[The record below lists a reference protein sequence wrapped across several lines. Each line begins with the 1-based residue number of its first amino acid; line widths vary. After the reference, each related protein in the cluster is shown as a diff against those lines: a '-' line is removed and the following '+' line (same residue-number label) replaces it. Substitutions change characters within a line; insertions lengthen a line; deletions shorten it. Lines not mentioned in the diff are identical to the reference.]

1 MPRSLCELSFAV
13 PRLALLTLLLVAAF
27 ATRPLPAASEPTG
40 PIVPPEPVHATA
52 SEVPASREGAPI
64 SAPPSLMAAAA
75 TKEKDTAPAGS
86 TAPAAA
92 PEVSQAERITSLEK
106 AIEEDTR
113 RIEELRA
120 EAADPM
126 SEYRLAEAQFKEFDE
141 RLAAA
146 RMELARVT
154 EIGDPAAI
162 EAQTKAVGEAEKP
175 RARARERFDLAIDSR
190 KTSQEQLAALEAKR
204 TKNRVVL
211 ERLLGG
217 PTDPAA
223 VPAPATLN
231 VPAIPSEAN
240 GILPPT
246 PATSAPAV
254 PSTPRSTEPSPV
266 KTASTADSSPP
277 APAPTANST
286 TTRPEAAPAEE
297 KKTEDPAT
305 RRAPTKELIEAR
317 TQVELKKEEAE
328 EAEQMAQSITERIAR
343 LDRDIELETKQFTA
357 ARKKADLAHQSRQEL
372 DREFEA
378 LSATGTAT
386 AGEVKSLQD
395 RRSDAETQFTKA
407 RKESA
412 ARTDRLNDLQT
423 QRADLQRE
431 ALAASSAVER
441 VQKEVNDAEI
451 AVARLQ
457 NPFSVTNMLQ
467 WLLDHGPRI
476 AIIILAILLL
486 RLSARVSS
494 RRVTTLISQRGARG
508 TLQEREDRARTLV
521 GVFRNAFSI
530 TTTIGGGLMICEEIG
545 IAVAPLMGGAAVVG
559 LAVAFGAQNLIRDYF
574 YGFVILTEN
583 QYKLNDVLKI
593 GTLSGQVEQIT
604 LRMTVLRDIEGNVH
618 FVPNGKID
626 SVTNMTHG
634 WSRALI
640 EIGVAHK
647 EDADRCM
654 QVLMAL
660 ANELHRDP
668 AYGASILDPPEMLGV
683 EALTESAVVL
693 RLFFKT
699 KPLQQWR
706 IRREML
712 RRVKRR
718 FDELG
723 IALPV
728 PRRSIDVQ
736 SPPDSGLE
744 GFSERAA

>member
-1 MPRSLCELSFAV
+1 MPRSLRELSFAG
-13 PRLALLTLLLVAAF
+13 PCLALLASLIVVAVVGS
-27 ATRPLPAASEPTG
+27 PLPAASEPIAPPDPIPANPVQAPGAQG
-40 PIVPPEPVHATA
+40 PAA
-52 SEVPASREGAPI
+52 QAPAAQAPAALERAPI
-64 SAPPSLMAAAA
+64 SAPASLMAAAPG
-75 TKEKDTAPAGS
+75 KETAPAG
-86 TAPAAA
+86 TPVPAA

-162 EAQTKAVGEAEKP
+162 EAQTKGVSEAEKP

-217 PTDPAA
+217 PTDPATL
-223 VPAPATLN
+223 PA
-231 VPAIPSEAN
+231 PSEAN
-240 GILPPT
+240 GLLPAT
-246 PATSAPAV
+246 PAANAPATL
-254 PSTPRSTEPSPV
+254 STPKASEPSPV
-266 KTASTADSSPP
+266 KTASTADSSSTDP
-277 APAPTANST
+277 AAISGST
-286 TTRPEAAPAEE
+286 SPRSEAVPSEE
-297 KKTEDPAT
+297 KKIEEPAT
-305 RRAPTKELIEAR
+305 RRAPTKELIEAQ
-317 TQVELKKEEAE
+317 TQVELKKEEAQ

-343 LDRDIELETKQFTA
+343 LDRDIELETKQFAA
-357 ARKKADLAHQSRQEL
+357 ARKKADLAHESRQEL
-372 DREFEA
+372 DREFEE
-378 LSATGTAT
+378 LSASGTAT
-386 AGEVKSLQD
+386 ASEVKSLQD
-395 RRSDAETQFTKA
+395 RRHDAEAQFTKA

-431 ALAASSAVER
+431 ALAAASAVER
-441 VQKEVNDAEI
+441 VQKEVSAAESQ
-451 AVARLQ
+451 VARLE

-494 RRVTTLISQRGARG
+494 RRITTLISQRGARG

-604 LRMTVLRDIEGNVH
+604 LRMTVLRDVEGNVH

-640 EIGVAHK
+640 EVGVAHR

-654 QVLMAL
+654 QVLMTL
-660 ANELHRDP
+660 ANELHRDA
-668 AYGASILDPPEMLGV
+668 AYGSSILDPPEMLGV

-693 RLFFKT
+693 RMFFKT

-712 RRVKRR
+712 RRIKRR

-728 PRRSIDVQ
+728 PRRSIDVL
-736 SPPDSGLE
+736 SPPDARLE

>member
-1 MPRSLCELSFAV
+1 MPRPHRELSFAA
-13 PRLALLTLLLVAAF
+13 PCLALLASLFVVALVGS
-27 ATRPLPAASEPTG
+27 PLPAASEPTG
-40 PIVPPEPVHATA
+40 PIAPTLPVQANPPQPPAAPASTGQAPTGQEQAPLSAPNSLIAAAPGKENDATA
-52 SEVPASREGAPI
+52 APAPVPAV
-64 SAPPSLMAAAA
+64 
-75 TKEKDTAPAGS
+75 
-86 TAPAAA
+86 A

-162 EAQTKAVGEAEKP
+162 EAQAKGVGEAEKP
-175 RARARERFDLAIDSR
+175 RSRARERFDLAIESR

-217 PTDPAA
+217 PSDPAA
-223 VPAPATLN
+223 VPTPVAPTI
-231 VPAIPSEAN
+231 PAGPSEAN

-246 PATSAPAV
+246 PAASTPAT
-254 PSTPRSTEPSPV
+254 PSTPKSTEPSPV
-266 KTASTADSSPP
+266 KTASTADSTPP
-277 APAPTANST
+277 A
-286 TTRPEAAPAEE
+286 AAPSEE

-317 TQVELKKEEAE
+317 TQVELKKEEAQ
-328 EAEQMAQSITERIAR
+328 EAEQMAQSITERIVR
-343 LDRDIELETKQFTA
+343 LDRDIELETKLFVA
-357 ARKKADLAHQSRQEL
+357 ARKKADLAYQSRQEL

-395 RRSDAETQFTKA
+395 RRHDAETQFTKA

-494 RRVTTLISQRGARG
+494 RRITALISQRGARG
-508 TLQEREDRARTLV
+508 TIQEREDRAKTLV

-593 GTLSGQVEQIT
+593 GNLSGQVEQIT
-604 LRMTVLRDIEGNVH
+604 LRMTVLRDVEGNVH

-640 EIGVAHK
+640 EVGVAHR

-654 QVLMAL
+654 QVLMTL
-660 ANELHRDP
+660 AEELHRDA

-693 RLFFKT
+693 RMFFKT

-712 RRVKRR
+712 RRIKRR

-728 PRRSIDVQ
+728 PRRSIDVLA
-736 SPPDSGLE
+736 PPEARLE